1 VTSTAK
7 QGGSTAVRDDQ
18 WVVRWQGATVVVK
31 YGGHAMV
38 DRSLQQA
45 FASDVV
51 LLRRVGLRPVVVH
64 GGGPHISSM
73 LSRLGVTTTFVDG
86 LRVTTPEVMDV
97 ARMVLTGQ
105 VQREVVGAINAHG
118 PLAVGLSGEDAHVL
132 TATRRESDS
141 ADLGLVGD
149 VQKVNPDYVRS
160 ILDQGLVPVVSS
172 IARGVDGTTYN
183 VNADTAA
190 AALAA
195 ALGARRLV
203 VLTDVE
209 GVYAQWPDPS
219 TVLPRL
225 TTNELRQL
233 LPSTTDGM
241 VPKLQACLAAVDGGV
256 ADATVLDGRV
266 PHSLLASFGAIDPP
280 GTVVVGDNSVPTS
293 VGPVAPVASNG
304 GVVEP

>member
-1 VTSTAK
+1 
-7 QGGSTAVRDDQ
+7 
-18 WVVRWQGATVVVK
+18 
-31 YGGHAMV
+31 MV
-38 DRSLQQA
+38 DRSLQKA
-45 FASDVV
+45 FASDIV

-132 TATRRESDS
+132 TATKRQSAS

-149 VQKVNPDYVRS
+149 VQKVNPHYVRS
-160 ILDQGLVPVVSS
+160 ILDLGLVPVVSS
-172 IARGVDGTTYN
+172 VARGSDGTTYN

-209 GVYAQWPDPS
+209 GVYGRWPDAS

-225 TTNELRQL
+225 TTGELREL
-233 LPSTTDGM
+233 LPTTTDGM
-241 VPKLQACLAAVDGGV
+241 LPKLHACLAAVDGGV

-266 PHSLLASFGAIDPP
+266 PHSLLASFGSVDPP
-280 GTVVVGDNSVPTS
+280 GTVVVGDHSLTSSAHS
-293 VGPVAPVASNG
+293 VGS
-304 GVVEP
+304 VVEP